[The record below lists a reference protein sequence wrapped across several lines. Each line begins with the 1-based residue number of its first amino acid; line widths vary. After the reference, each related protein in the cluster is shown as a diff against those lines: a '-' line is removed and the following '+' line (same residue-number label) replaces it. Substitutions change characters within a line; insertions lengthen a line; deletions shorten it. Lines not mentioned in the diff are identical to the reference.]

1 MIYRVLP
8 SHLHGTADAAAK
20 YFTNQLGLKSSSIMP
35 ESEVNPNVDFR
46 PTLQAISGDKH
57 IICIEI
63 VEKLYPPEINNFI
76 LSCRNHSIPA
86 KLYCVFP
93 FGAFEQVDVKAIQFA
108 TENGIALYEV
118 NPVSGN
124 GKHVIGTPV
133 SLSLGGLRPFRLTDF
148 PSKYR
153 ASLKGAIDTFKG
165 GNPSKGCAQVYDEL
179 EQLTRRIGKKCHGI
193 PGALKK
199 RAGFDWEKEA
209 WHNEVEFLKA
219 NLDRTAAAC
228 PELKHPLLSR
238 VAGITE
244 YRNET
249 GHKPSS
255 VDKLIARDISLKT
268 RFESAMDEL
277 LNLITAV
284 KPLRV

>member
-8 SHLHGTADAAAK
+8 SHLHGTADVAAK
-20 YFTNQLGLKSSSIMP
+20 YFTSQLGLKSSSIAV
-35 ESEVNPNVDFR
+35 ESEVNANVDFR
-46 PTLQAISGDKH
+46 PTLQAVSADKH

-63 VEKLYPPEINNFI
+63 VEKLYPPEIHNFL
-76 LSCRNHSIPA
+76 LSCRNHSVPA

-93 FGAFEQVDVKAIQFA
+93 SGAFAQVDVKALQFA
-108 TENGIALYEV
+108 SENGIALYEV
-118 NPVSGN
+118 NPATGN
-124 GKHVIGTPV
+124 GKHIVGTPV
-133 SLSLGGLRPFRLTDF
+133 SLSLGGLRQFRLTDF

-153 ASLKGAIDTFKG
+153 ASLKEAIDTFKG

-179 EQLTRRIGKKCHGI
+179 EQLTRRIGKKCHNI
-193 PGALKK
+193 PGALRKT
-199 RAGFDWEKEA
+199 AAFDWEKEP

-219 NLDRTAAAC
+219 NLDKSVVAC
-228 PELKHPLLSR
+228 PDLKAHLLSR

-249 GHKPSS
+249 GHKPNS

-277 LNLITAV
+277 LNLISAS